1 MKRYYGC
8 VVNAYDNRVGHFE
21 CPKNYVY
28 PTNMED
34 ALAMANRGEKL
45 VLTGGLFPDYS
56 LGYFNH
62 LISQNLKE
70 LFDRYEDSKLIE
82 YLPVL
87 TTSKEYGDRMYYLP
101 KLPLEKDIIN
111 LEESKCLEAQDIDGY
126 HFDLQVLVPCFYY
139 DKVKNR
145 DIFTT
150 KPYGLYDIVV
160 SSRVMNAI
168 RKEKL
173 KKGLSFNPLYAE

>member
-8 VVNAYDNRVGHFE
+8 LVNAYANNVGQFQISKE
-21 CPKNYVY
+21 YVD
-28 PTNMED
+28 PTDMEE
-34 ALAMANRGEKL
+34 ALMMMDRGVKL
-45 VLTGGLFPDYS
+45 TLVNGPFPDFTF
-56 LGYFNH
+56 GGVKKI
-62 LISQNLKE
+62 ISQDLKD
-70 LFDRYEDSKLIE
+70 LFDRYDDSKRIE
-82 YLPVL
+82 YLPVM
-87 TTSKEYGDRMYYLP
+87 TTSAEYGDRMYYQP
-101 KLPLEKDIIN
+101 KLPPEKDIIN
-111 LEESKCLEAQDIDGY
+111 LEESKCIEAQDIDGY
-126 HFDLQVLVPCFYY
+126 HFDLQILVPCFYY